1 MGKKIIVAG
10 GGHGGIAAAAILAEN
25 GYDVTVYEKNNR
37 EDMGYDWT
45 DIFDKKGFLA
55 CGIPMPPK
63 EKYRFKN
70 DMTLINPSRTK
81 TLKQHVPEDQ
91 LEIQM
96 ERKDIYNHLIS
107 HAERC
112 GVNFIFDTEILAPIM
127 LGGRVVGIETDS
139 DKIYADLVIDAA
151 GIDSPIRKKLPPALR
166 IQNEPNQYDTF
177 YVYRAFYNK
186 TASVKKDKYRVYLY
200 FEGKPQICWV
210 ADDGIYTDVLIG
222 KFEPLTD
229 DDINS
234 ALKKLREINNDLG
247 DEKLRGGQLV
257 KIPVRHPLGLLVA
270 DGYAAIGDSAFMTVP
285 IIGSGIAMSL
295 KAARLLADAIMADK
309 DELFCTDTLWKYQ
322 RDFYQKL
329 GCGLA
334 PLAVI
339 KLMIS
344 KYTPEDIDL
353 FFEKDVL
360 NSEDITIGADTNSI
374 MCFIQKLLDLTSLK
388 AKFKGIL
395 SDRVLSVKVLAMNT
409 RIAAV
414 MAYTK
419 TMPLKYERK
428 TVNTWVKGYNKLFE
442 V

>member
-45 DIFDKKGFLA
+45 DIFDQKGFLA

-151 GIDSPIRKKLPPALR
+151 GIDSPIRKKLPPALG

-186 TASVKKDKYRVYLY
+186 TASVKEDKYRVYLY